1 MECKCERVGMWG
13 CHIEKSLKT
22 MALGMRA
29 RMYQALER
37 GNAIITGRPSGLA
50 DAAIATAIPE
60 RCGANDKQKRASY
73 VTKDTCSR
81 LHTAAPRSFPCKP
94 KQHGRAARARKLKS
108 LVTPRLRTKLCQL
121 IQPLLLDSAPP
132 APRSPTTG
140 SLLSQPRAVQRQK
153 VNIDRMP
160 RAAAKARA
168 ESLLCGGSVAAPTT
182 RALARDT
189 STGSS
194 NKAFSI
200 ASSGGVSTKG
210 NLLTSLTPSEFI
222 SRSNDARGT
231 RDTSGVLN
239 GSISLYCFS
248 EYTRLIAVDIKADD
262 FSKAC
267 TNGIFLVV
275 WVVVTFQYGVV
286 LTFKDQLK
294 TLIRINQEN
303 FDAAESMPEEDQA
316 LIREYAYRA
325 RWVTKVW
332 CFSCCLNCALFPIK
346 SLVLTLYSLYI
357 DDFRL
362 VPWYD
367 CSFPSVIEEINYVQ
381 LINDV
386 FKVLYE
392 ISLKASA
399 IMLPITLYQVIDSF
413 KRHELCMEYMAFILT
428 ASLLCYVPCYYSDLL
443 MEKGEAL
450 RLAIYSSGWEYQ
462 YDKSARYKLIIM
474 LTVAIRPISIRSI
487 FRTVCLDTFAGLCH
501 EAYAI
506 FNLINAMWN

>member
-1 MECKCERVGMWG
+1 MAFLKF
-13 CHIEKSLKT
+13 EKVYKIPITCLKT
-22 MALGMRA
+22 IRA
-29 RMYQALER
+29 HPDIPQDWHWAWQAGIMHGIFTL
-37 GNAIITGRPSGLA
+37 
-50 DAAIATAIPE
+50 
-60 RCGANDKQKRASY
+60 
-73 VTKDTCSR
+73 
-81 LHTAAPRSFPCKP
+81 SF
-94 KQHGRAARARKLKS
+94 
-108 LVTPRLRTKLCQL
+108 
-121 IQPLLLDSAPP
+121 
-132 APRSPTTG
+132 
-140 SLLSQPRAVQRQK
+140 
-153 VNIDRMP
+153 
-160 RAAAKARA
+160 
-168 ESLLCGGSVAAPTT
+168 
-182 RALARDT
+182 
-189 STGSS
+189 
-194 NKAFSI
+194 
-200 ASSGGVSTKG
+200 VS
-210 NLLTSLTPSEFI
+210 F
-222 SRSNDARGT
+222 
-231 RDTSGVLN
+231 
-239 GSISLYCFS
+239 LYS
-248 EYTRLIAVDIKADD
+248 LIAVDIKADD

-367 CSFPSVIEEINYVQ
+367 CSFPSVIEEIKYRPDIFCIIFSMHIFYGVYAILMYIGFCPLGFIFILNTCAQLELMAKEFTNMFNVTPYNHKVLAQKMSALIKKSQDVYDYVQ

>member
-1 MECKCERVGMWG
+1 M
-13 CHIEKSLKT
+13 
-22 MALGMRA
+22 
-29 RMYQALER
+29 
-37 GNAIITGRPSGLA
+37 
-50 DAAIATAIPE
+50 
-60 RCGANDKQKRASY
+60 
-73 VTKDTCSR
+73 DT
-81 LHTAAPRSFPCKP
+81 T
-94 KQHGRAARARKLKS
+94 
-108 LVTPRLRTKLCQL
+108 
-121 IQPLLLDSAPP
+121 
-132 APRSPTTG
+132 
-140 SLLSQPRAVQRQK
+140 
-153 VNIDRMP
+153 
-160 RAAAKARA
+160 
-168 ESLLCGGSVAAPTT
+168 
-182 RALARDT
+182 
-189 STGSS
+189 
-194 NKAFSI
+194 
-200 ASSGGVSTKG
+200 
-210 NLLTSLTPSEFI
+210 
-222 SRSNDARGT
+222 
-231 RDTSGVLN
+231 
-239 GSISLYCFS
+239 
-248 EYTRLIAVDIKADD
+248 LIAVDIKADD

-399 IMLPITLYQVIDSF
+399 IMLPITLYQVIDMKIF
-413 KRHELCMEYMAFILT
+413 KPGTSKL
-428 ASLLCYVPCYYSDLL
+428 
-443 MEKGEAL
+443 K
-450 RLAIYSSGWEYQ
+450 
-462 YDKSARYKLIIM
+462 KARYVGIQATQFNTYVTLKLQNVKSTTVTVKGPTPCWEQDFLFETNDINLGLLVEVWNKGVIWDRALGYHYLP
-474 LTVAIRPISIRSI
+474 LTSVAYNEQDS
-487 FRTVCLDTFAGLCH
+487 VCGRWVEL
-501 EAYAI
+501 EAQLMMRGGAV
-506 FNLINAMWN
+506 

>member
-1 MECKCERVGMWG
+1 M
-13 CHIEKSLKT
+13 
-22 MALGMRA
+22 
-29 RMYQALER
+29 
-37 GNAIITGRPSGLA
+37 
-50 DAAIATAIPE
+50 
-60 RCGANDKQKRASY
+60 
-73 VTKDTCSR
+73 DT
-81 LHTAAPRSFPCKP
+81 T
-94 KQHGRAARARKLKS
+94 
-108 LVTPRLRTKLCQL
+108 
-121 IQPLLLDSAPP
+121 
-132 APRSPTTG
+132 
-140 SLLSQPRAVQRQK
+140 
-153 VNIDRMP
+153 
-160 RAAAKARA
+160 
-168 ESLLCGGSVAAPTT
+168 
-182 RALARDT
+182 
-189 STGSS
+189 
-194 NKAFSI
+194 
-200 ASSGGVSTKG
+200 
-210 NLLTSLTPSEFI
+210 
-222 SRSNDARGT
+222 
-231 RDTSGVLN
+231 
-239 GSISLYCFS
+239 
-248 EYTRLIAVDIKADD
+248 LIAVDIKADD

-443 MEKGEAL
+443 MEKNWYIYRADIGYQRACSSAL
-450 RLAIYSSGWEYQ
+450 TLYPGSSFDIVPVDSNFKNKSPVLHVENCLGLESWCVKHVYMYCYSELMDKCFVKPKRKTPKSSVNSERLAQLLNVTLLLNPELNTFWNKRRELLLRYENLQTRDIETLISEELHICQLSS
-462 YDKSARYKLIIM
+462 DKSPNNYHSWNHRMWLAVRL
-474 LTVAIRPISIRSI
+474 RG
-487 FRTVCLDTFAGLCH
+487 AGLVAGRQSDTGPRATGARVRTMAPRGGRLTIVDRLALCQETPRLH
-501 EAYAI
+501 NNLCASPCQSSVDLFLDLVKDMKVKAY
-506 FNLINAMWN
+506 LIEYLP